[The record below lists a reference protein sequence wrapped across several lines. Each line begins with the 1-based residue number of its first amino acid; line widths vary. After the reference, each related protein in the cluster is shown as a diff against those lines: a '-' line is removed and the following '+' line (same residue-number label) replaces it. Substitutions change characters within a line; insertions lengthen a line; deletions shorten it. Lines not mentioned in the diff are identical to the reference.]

1 MDITKDKLI
10 ELGFK
15 RYYRD
20 GVWRMGI
27 GKNILGYKM
36 YLTLVDFET
45 AYTWY
50 INSFEQFT
58 GLKTMNRL
66 NALLRAFGKNI

>member
-20 GVWRMGI
+20 GVWRMLI
-27 GKNILGYKM
+27 GKNVLGDKM

-58 GLKTMNRL
+58 GLTTMKRL
-66 NALLRAFGKNI
+66 QAVLCALGKNI